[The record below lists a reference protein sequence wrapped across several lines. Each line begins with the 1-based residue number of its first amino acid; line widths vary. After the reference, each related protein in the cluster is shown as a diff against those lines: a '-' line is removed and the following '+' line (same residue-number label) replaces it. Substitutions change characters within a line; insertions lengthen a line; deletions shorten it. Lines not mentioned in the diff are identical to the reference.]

1 VSAAYDHGREAGRLN
16 LAPSLNPHP
25 DHSCAFVEWHQGWI
39 RERGERLR
47 EISPRGALR
56 PGPQSPAQILP
67 HPSLTGA
74 QVELLCRR
82 EGLVLGRLDRD
93 RFVLIPTANRPGPML
108 RIARPDPEAA

>member
-1 VSAAYDHGREAGRLN
+1 MSAAYERGREAGRLN

-47 EISPRGALR
+47 GISLRGALR

-82 EGLVLGRLDRD
+82 EGLVLARIGRD
-93 RFVLIPTANRPGPML
+93 RFVLLATSKRPQTML
-108 RIARPDPEAA
+108 RIAHPT